1 MFHILATR
9 TGMLAV
15 LALGALSTR
24 ATPLRAQ
31 HEHMQMGG
39 DTNKKMQMI
48 DPLGVSMDRM
58 GSGTTWTPDAV
69 ILPSRHLM
77 MGDWDVMLHGFAFLE
92 GDVQGG
98 SRGAS
103 QLGILNWGMLM
114 ASRTVAGGRFQGRA
128 MLSLEPATIG
138 AGGYPLL
145 LQTGE
150 SHAGQ
155 PLHDRQHPHDFLMEL
170 AVMYERAL
178 GRSLGMELYAAP
190 AGEPALGPVAFM
202 HRPSAMDVP
211 TAPLGHHWQ
220 DATHIA
226 FGVITAGVFGKQ
238 WKLEGSV
245 FNGREPDEHRWDID
259 PVRLDS
265 YSGRLTVNPDD
276 HWSLTA
282 GYGWLKSPEGLNP
295 TESVHRATASVLHG
309 VKIGEDGSWSTALV
323 WGANTHGGSTT
334 NSLLAES
341 EAAFEGGNIV
351 FGRAEWVQKSAEEL
365 VLPPVEFSATRR
377 FNVGAVS
384 LGYVRE
390 VAKFG
395 GMVLGAGGMGTVNVV
410 PTSLEAV
417 YGSRTP
423 LGLMVFVRVRP
434 AGGGSMAGMVME

>member
-1 MFHILATR
+1 
-9 TGMLAV
+9 
-15 LALGALSTR
+15 
-24 ATPLRAQ
+24 
-31 HEHMQMGG
+31 
-39 DTNKKMQMI
+39 
-48 DPLGVSMDRM
+48 
-58 GSGTTWTPDAV
+58 
-69 ILPSRHLM
+69 M

-98 SRGAS
+98 ARGAS

-155 PLHDRQHPHDFLMEL
+155 PLHDHQHPHDFLMEL

-202 HRPSAMDVP
+202 HRPSAMDVA

-259 PVRLDS
+259 PLRLDS
-265 YSGRLTVNPDD
+265 YSGRVTLNPDD

-309 VKIGEDGSWSTALV
+309 VKIGEEGSWSTALV
-323 WGANTHGGSTT
+323 WGANAHGGLTSH
-334 NSLLAES
+334 SLLAES
-341 EAAFEGGNIV
+341 EAALESGDIV

-365 VLPPVEFSATRR
+365 VLPPTELAASRQ
-377 FNVGAVS
+377 FNVSAMS

-395 GMVLGAGGMGTVNVV
+395 GMVLRAGGMGTVNMV
-410 PTSLEAV
+410 PGSLEAA
-417 YGSRTP
+417 YGSRET
-423 LGLMVFVRVRP
+423 GTKFTVSKIGRAHV
-434 AGGGSMAGMVME
+434 

>member
-1 MFHILATR
+1 MLDSFAARAGALA
-9 TGMLAV
+9 LI
-15 LALGALSTR
+15 ALGATAVR

-31 HEHMQMGG
+31 HEHMQMDG
-39 DTNKKMQMI
+39 DTSKKMQMI

-69 ILPSRHLM
+69 ILPSRHLT
-77 MGDWDVMLHGFAFLE
+77 MGDWDVMFHGFAFVE
-92 GDVQGG
+92 GDVQRGPRGG
-98 SRGAS
+98 S
-103 QLGILNWGMLM
+103 QLGVLNWGMLM
-114 ASRTVAGGRFQGRA
+114 ASRSVLGGRFQGRA
-128 MLSLEPATIG
+128 MLSFEPATIG
-138 AGGYPLL
+138 GRGYPLL

-150 SHAGQ
+150 SYGGQ

-170 AVMYERAL
+170 AVMYERAV
-178 GRSLGMELYAAP
+178 GKSLGVELYAAP
-190 AGEPALGPVAFM
+190 AGEPALGPIAFM

-220 DATHIA
+220 DATHIS
-226 FGVITAGVFGKQ
+226 FGVVTAGVFGKQ

-245 FNGREPDEHRWDID
+245 FNGREPDEHRWDVD
-259 PVRLDS
+259 PLRLDS

-282 GYGWLKSPEGLNP
+282 GHGWLKSPEGLNP
-295 TESVHRATASVLHG
+295 TESVHRTTASVLHG

-323 WGANTHGGSTT
+323 WGANTHGGATT
-334 NSLLAES
+334 HSLLAES
-341 EAAFEGGNIV
+341 EAAFESGNIV

-365 VLPPVEFSATRR
+365 VLPPIEYAATRQ

-390 VAKFG
+390 VAKFN

-410 PTSLEAV
+410 PSSLEAV
-417 YGSRTP
+417 YGSRAP

-434 AGGGSMAGMVME
+434 AGGGSMAGMEME